1 VAESR
6 VNEHEEV
13 LSRMTSE
20 IIQIE
25 SMLRDDQWHGIAKH
39 ECTESAVKLPGET
52 LIVKQQNSVIDLL
65 ID

>member
-1 VAESR
+1 
-6 VNEHEEV
+6 
-13 LSRMTSE
+13 MTSE